1 MSTDRP
7 GILFEKSVLAKTFKI
22 PSGTLMY
29 QMEDHPQNKRVG
41 QNCPKFSKVP
51 VVVGRTGDSFQQ
63 NHGFYGTRVA
73 LSTSSGASHPRFRHL
88 FRGYTVYTYTLGKQ
102 SAAGT
107 PKWWFKNSSFSS
119 RATNY
124 LCSSHPLFYQLKLSE
139 QPNLSKFAYCIIY
152 LWLHGS
158 IRAQHRTL
166 IKIMD
171 DQSLDMSKIGMC
183 RAMSLRLHDDPRHG
197 TNMESRYSE
206 NHQDIVNMNIPFW
219 YRWLLAVFTV
229 YIEVGSI
236 VPTSLQITTAILF
249 KAPRNVDSIIINPTS
264 RICRPYLICLP
275 IYLRYIF
282 PYNPPSQ
289 WPHPP
294 NSMSNP
300 CPILCQIWRV
310 ILGQSEL
317 WIRINELGTQRKYN
331 FQYLLVQ
338 CMI

>member
-166 IKIMD
+166 IKIMARPV
-171 DQSLDMSKIGMC
+171 IGHVEDWYVQGYELTPPWWS
-183 RAMSLRLHDDPRHG
+183 ATWHKHGIPVFGESSRH
-197 TNMESRYSE
+197 
-206 NHQDIVNMNIPFW
+206 
-219 YRWLLAVFTV
+219 
-229 YIEVGSI
+229 
-236 VPTSLQITTAILF
+236 
-249 KAPRNVDSIIINPTS
+249 
-264 RICRPYLICLP
+264 
-275 IYLRYIF
+275 
-282 PYNPPSQ
+282 SQ
-289 WPHPP
+289 YEH
-294 NSMSNP
+294 
-300 CPILCQIWRV
+300 PILV
-310 ILGQSEL
+310 
-317 WIRINELGTQRKYN
+317 
-331 FQYLLVQ
+331 
-338 CMI
+338 